1 MGEPIWRTLCRALK
15 ACIDSRLPVSH
26 RIMRAAWFVIAA
38 ISPRIIARWLIAL
51 RFISTERLG
60 WLERLLGIIV
70 NISGWRGW
78 LCTPITNP

>member
-15 ACIDSRLPVSH
+15 ACIDSRLPVSY
-26 RIMRAAWFVIAA
+26 RIMRAAWFVIVA

-51 RFISTERLG
+51 RFISTERPG
-60 WLERLLGIIV
+60 WLEPLLGISV